1 MQLNFMTFSNFAP
14 VALYH
19 FNENA
24 FLINMNSFF
33 FILMDW
39 FPLEIKINGVYKELL
54 SPNFTY
60 C

>member
-1 MQLNFMTFSNFAP
+1 MTFSNFAP

-24 FLINMNSFF
+24 FIININSFF

-54 SPNFTY
+54 SPNCTY